1 MCGILLVLNIS
12 TKYINPEN
20 QKPSHKFSGR
30 YENQDTNA
38 GLVGTSAWES
48 AQFTSQPRCFV
59 TKNDV

>member
-12 TKYINPEN
+12 TFNPEN
-20 QKPSHKFSGR
+20 QKPYHKFSGK

-59 TKNDV
+59 TKIDV